1 MTDVIKD
8 GHGTGNRAKV
18 DDHGRLW
25 VSANMVD
32 HKQHHALYH
41 KNLYI
46 VNFDTT
52 LPDGNETVVAFF
64 KNLDSTKDFEIYDV
78 EVSSNGTVELN
89 WYFDDEYTSGGAAVE
104 PINSNRGSGK
114 TLSVTTALAYEGGA
128 SGNMVIDST
137 DRVKFHTHW
146 LDANRAYAEGFD
158 GCLVFANDT
167 SATMTTTGTAG
178 DKVSVTVYMAY
189 HDAGTQL

>member
-1 MTDVIKD
+1 MSESIKD
-8 GHGTGNRAKV
+8 GQGTGNLAKV

-46 VNFDTT
+46 VNFDTV
-52 LPDGNETVVAFF
+52 LPDSSATAMAFF

-78 EVSSNGTVELN
+78 EVSSNSAVELN
-89 WYFDDEYTSGGAAVE
+89 WYFDTEYTSGGVGVE

-114 TLSVTTALAYEGGA
+114 TLPATTALAYEGGA
-128 SGNMVIDST
+128 SGDLILSST
-137 DRVKFHTHW
+137 NAVKFHTHW
-146 LDANRAYAEGFD
+146 LGANMAYAEGFD

-167 SATMTTTGTAG
+167 SASMTATGSVG

-189 HDAGTQL
+189 HDAGTVL